1 MGLIGQE
8 KYLFPEEYLFPE
20 GYTPSEAMKELYANL
35 LESAENMKNPKWTI
49 KMVDPSTGKP
59 HNPHNGVEVSNMD
72 SGQSWTAHDLE
83 ALISNI
89 PKSHQSVLFVICD
102 KVFASKTQERI
113 QSLVGSLNRAPDY
126 ASGGTIK
133 ADVYTIV
140 GLDDLRYKIYNGLL
154 TNYENI
160 EANGTISI
168 PDVLE
173 LGKQRWTMAAF
184 AV

>member
-1 MGLIGQE
+1 
-8 KYLFPEEYLFPE
+8 
-20 GYTPSEAMKELYANL
+20 
-35 LESAENMKNPKWTI
+35 
-49 KMVDPSTGKP
+49 
-59 HNPHNGVEVSNMD
+59 MD
-72 SGQSWTAHDLE
+72 SGQMSCKSQSLE
-83 ALISNI
+83 TLISNL

-113 QSLVGSLNRAPDY
+113 QSLVGSLNRVPDY
-126 ASGGTIK
+126 ATGGTIK

-140 GLDDLRYKIYNGLL
+140 SPKDGEYKIHHGLL

>member
-1 MGLIGQE
+1 MIGEE
-8 KYLFPEEYLFPE
+8 KWLFPE
-20 GYTPSEAMKELYANL
+20 GYEPTQAMKELYANV
-35 LESAENMKNPKWTI
+35 LENAEGMKNPKWTV
-49 KMVDPSTGKP
+49 KMVTTADP
-59 HNPHNGVEVSNMD
+59 PHNGVEVSNMD
-72 SGQSWTAHDLE
+72 SGQMSCKSQSLE
-83 ALISNI
+83 TLISNL

-113 QSLVGSLNRAPDY
+113 QSLVGSLNRVPDY
-126 ASGGTIK
+126 ATGGTIK

-140 GLDDLRYKIYNGLL
+140 SPKDGEYKIHHGLL

>member
-1 MGLIGQE
+1 LIGQG
-8 KYLFPEEYLFPE
+8 EYLFPE
-20 GYTPSEAMKELYANL
+20 GYKPSQAMKELYANV
-35 LESAENMKNPKWTI
+35 LENAEAMKNPKWAI
-49 KMVDPSTGKP
+49 KMVGDLGHPD
-59 HNPHNGVEVSNMD
+59 NGVEVSNMD
-72 SGQSWTAHDLE
+72 SGQMSWSGHDL
-83 ALISNI
+83 ATLIAKL

-113 QSLVGSLNRAPDY
+113 QSLVGSLNRVPDY

-140 GLDDLRYKIYNGLL
+140 SPEDGEYKIYHGLL

-173 LGKQRWTMAAF
+173 PAKQRWTMAAF

>member
-1 MGLIGQE
+1 MIDQG
-8 KYLFPEEYLFPE
+8 EYLFPE
-20 GYTPSEAMKELYANL
+20 GYKPSQAMIEIYGDLIQK
-35 LESAENMKNPKWTI
+35 AEDLAEMKNPKWTV
-49 KMVDPSTGKP
+49 KMVDHNIGHPSS
-59 HNPHNGVEVSNMD
+59 GVEVSNMD
-72 SGQSWTAHDLE
+72 SGQMSWKSQSLE
-83 ALISNI
+83 TLISNL

-113 QSLVGSLNRAPDY
+113 QSLVGSLNRVPDY

-140 GLDDLRYKIYNGLL
+140 SPKDGEYKVYHGLL
-154 TNYENI
+154 TNYDKI

-173 LGKQRWTMAAF
+173 LCKQRWTMAAF